1 MKRSQRFIDL
11 LPSAGE
17 GPSSLP
23 APLAFTSSPN
33 FIDKKRRK
41 PQKQI
46 ESKKKTS
53 PERFSA
59 SNDRSPEAPLVS
71 SLELYQKPGGGFA
84 EADSDD
90 SKDASV
96 SSLENSICDDAEIN
110 ISTSSLERKDSTDSE
125 ALHLGP
131 IQPEQIILPVKRVNL
146 NKKEI
151 SDFESD
157 RTRFANQTSICSD
170 QMLSPRLSGIEKDPK
185 LFRVAERAEFFG
197 KSKENRILSIR
208 QKHQVEKDLTFK
220 PKLNQKSLQI
230 ASSVRRTFLL
240 SNPDFSL
247 ANFGVEGSEGPKPDP
262 SNSEFNS
269 KIAPQTDRVASPY
282 SESVNRN
289 LQGSFASDPK
299 FSQDDTRSH
308 SFATNKSDSR
318 RKRSQ
323 SWAEEKLSALSFLY
337 DIPLQRKQQKEAQ
350 DSADKNDRSSFVP
363 KINPRSARIAKSLS
377 RASLQSSESKKK
389 ETLLLEKETKEMQ
402 ECSFRPKINS
412 NFCEIQPSFGGAR
425 TEETLRLYQ
434 ERQIEMDR
442 LRRRVQ
448 EFYQLR
454 DCPFRPSLAPKVK
467 GASVQLTDVK
477 GVSSFFKRVNV
488 SLRDKRVEVAAF
500 PSSQLESRKE

>member
-1 MKRSQRFIDL
+1 M
-11 LPSAGE
+11 
-17 GPSSLP
+17 
-23 APLAFTSSPN
+23 
-33 FIDKKRRK
+33 
-41 PQKQI
+41 
-46 ESKKKTS
+46 S
-53 PERFSA
+53 PEKSPA
-59 SNDRSPEAPLVS
+59 SNDRSREEPFVS
-71 SLELYQKPGGGFA
+71 SLEFYQKPGGRYP
-84 EADSDD
+84 EVDSDD

-110 ISTSSLERKDSTDSE
+110 ISTSSLERKDSTEYE
-125 ALHLGP
+125 ASQLDA

-146 NKKEI
+146 NKKEA
-151 SDFESD
+151 SDFESE
-157 RTRFANQTSICSD
+157 RIRFANQTSICSD

-185 LFRVAERAEFFG
+185 LFRVAEKAEFFG
-197 KSKENRILSIR
+197 KNKENRILSIR

-230 ASSVRRTFLL
+230 ASSMRRTFLL

-247 ANFGVEGSEGPKPDP
+247 ANFGLEGSEKPKPDS
-262 SNSEFNS
+262 SNFEFNS
-269 KIAPQTDRVASPY
+269 KFAPQTDQIAPPY
-282 SESVNRN
+282 SEFVNRN
-289 LQGSFASDPK
+289 LQGSFANDPK
-299 FSQDDTRSH
+299 LSQDDTRSH

-337 DIPLQRKQQKEAQ
+337 DIPLQKKQQKEAQ
-350 DSADKNDRSSFVP
+350 DSAEKNDRSSFVP

-377 RASLQSSESKKK
+377 RASLQNSESKKK
-389 ETLLLEKETKEMQ
+389 EILLLEKETKEMQ

-412 NFCEIQPSFGGAR
+412 NFCEVQPSFGGAR

-454 DCPFRPSLAPKVK
+454 DCPFKPSLAPKVK
-467 GASVQLTDVK
+467 GGSLQLSDVK

-488 SLRDKRVEVAAF
+488 PLRDKGIEVAAF